1 MASPPNQISRRFT
14 KVRFQVLTAANLMFR
29 IVFWDVI
36 ILHGSISQKTIL
48 NIYQGVQ
55 KLLVW
60 AHTDRQTGYFIS
72 LLLILESRLK
82 RQAGLLIRC

>member
-1 MASPPNQISRRFT
+1 M
-14 KVRFQVLTAANLMFR
+14 MFR

-36 ILHGSISQKTIL
+36 ILHGSTSQKTIL

-60 AHTDRQTGYFIS
+60 ETQTDRLVIS
-72 LLLILESRLK
+72 
-82 RQAGLLIRC
+82 